1 MADRKINIRSPY
13 YYKAEPTSGTLEF
26 SRLNLYIYTGEE
38 DIDIPNDAQY
48 LVKKYPLNSK
58 NYVVFEISELVRD
71 YLDITFGGDYDS
83 QVVWVDGIV
92 THTTTGA
99 DEETSFQYIAYDGY
113 GYHED
118 GINPELSQGYLQSNN
133 IIYRL
138 DDHNVRVPIDTSV
151 ADSAVFLLNGE
162 IVRSDTF
169 SLSVFTNG
177 QIEYFNVGN
186 SDADTFT
193 QRVLSDGGTIE
204 QTRCLIEFLGYRD
217 VGKVD
222 EVRVTS
228 GDTTQFVKIKTEP
241 CTKYTPYKVVFVNKF
256 GALQDLYFSRKSI
269 KSINTKGETYKSNL
283 VNFDTLTYD
292 TSRHQVSQ
300 YNKLG
305 KESIVLN
312 TGFLS
317 EEYNEVI
324 KQLML
329 SEQVWL
335 IASDSDDVYP
345 VIPKTQNVTYKTS
358 INDKLVQY
366 TINFDFANDK
376 INTIR

>member
-1 MADRKINIRSPY
+1 MADRKINVRSPF
-13 YYKAEPTSGTLEF
+13 YYKAEPTGTLVSTE
-26 SRLNLYIYTGEE
+26 LELYVYTGELYT
-38 DIDIPNDAQY
+38 DTPASVQY
-48 LVKKYPLNSK
+48 TITKKPLSNN

-71 YLDITFGGDYDS
+71 YLDIYFDGDYDS
-83 QVVWVDGIV
+83 QSVWVEGYIEN
-92 THTTTGA
+92 TTTGTTEF
-99 DEETSFQYIAYDGY
+99 DSFVYISYDGY

-138 DDHNVRVPIDTSV
+138 NDYNVRIPLDSRI
-151 ADSAVFLLNGE
+151 ADSAVFLLNNE
-162 IVRSDTF
+162 IVRSETF
-169 SLSVFTNG
+169 SSSDFTNQ
-177 QIEYFNVGN
+177 QIKYFNVGN
-186 SDADTFT
+186 SDADNFT
-193 QRVLSDGGTIE
+193 QRVLSDGGE
-204 QTRCLIEFLGYRD
+204 VEMTRCLIDFLGAED

-228 GDTTQFVKIKTEP
+228 GNDLQIIKIVTEP
-241 CTKYTPYKVVFVNKF
+241 CSKYTPYKVVFVNKF
-256 GALQDLYFSRKSI
+256 GALQDIYFSRKSI

-283 VNFDTLTYD
+283 VNFDTLSYD

-305 KESIVLN
+305 KESISLN

-335 IASDSDDVYP
+335 IASNDDEVYP

-358 INDKLVQY
+358 VNDKLVQY
-366 TINFDFANDK
+366 TIDFDFANDK